1 MGKVKQ
7 LVIVITLLIIVGFL
21 GIRFLIFPHMNDLK
35 GVHQTCRDQKLGVTV
50 AELTK
55 LFGEP
60 KFEFGEYRFG
70 SKEYAQLYS
79 SYIVAT
85 VDKQGNVTRLLCGE
99 GIPAWPSAITMRVR
113 PTFFR

>member
-1 MGKVKQ
+1 MGKFGQ
-7 LVIVITLLIIVGFL
+7 LFLVFVAIVVVGFL

-35 GVHQTCRDQKLGVTV
+35 SVHQQCRDQKLGVTLE
-50 AELTK
+50 ELTK

-60 KFEFGEYRFG
+60 KKEFGEYRFG

-85 VDKQGNVTRLLCGE
+85 VDQDGRVTRLLCGE
-99 GIPAWPSAITMRVR
+99 GIPAWPSAIGRR
-113 PTFFR
+113 